1 MGIES
6 GSSGSAGRRADR
18 RDENPGGEAER
29 GVAVGGSGIG
39 LAAKP
44 AVLGPAGVVVLAGT
58 KRAEI
63 GTNGPEGARP
73 DP

>member
-1 MGIES
+1 MRILAARQ
-6 GSSGSAGRRADR
+6 SA
-18 RDENPGGEAER
+18 

-44 AVLGPAGVVVLAGT
+44 AVLGSAGVVVLAGT